1 MVIKWFVTKFN
12 VLKVRPNQ
20 PIEPITSQFISLF
33 GPDCTVV
40 RLNQG
45 RTNSIMVDSTTFY
58 LFLSSDSSVVQSNRL
73 NQLNHDKL
81 TMRTLSWI
89 SGSVFKNLNF
99 TLFFI

>member
-33 GPDCTVV
+33 GPDCTLV

-58 LFLSSDSSVVQSNRL
+58 LFIFVIRF
-73 NQLNHDKL
+73 KC
-81 TMRTLSWI
+81 
-89 SGSVFKNLNF
+89 GSIESIEP
-99 TLFFI
+99 TEP